1 MSVDLRELR
10 CLVAIADEGSFT
22 DAAIELG
29 MSQATVSRTLASL
42 EATLG
47 SRLVRR
53 TTRSSELTDAGERA
67 VRHARRI
74 LASVDELE
82 RDVSSGDGI
91 VRLGYA
97 WSALGKHTVG
107 FLREWATRHPLV
119 DMQLVRSNTPT
130 AGLAE
135 GLASL
140 AIVRRAPDP
149 REYDVVLV
157 GLERRYCAL
166 ASDDPLASRRSL
178 TLAQVATRPL
188 AIDSRTGSTVLDLWA
203 PTEVPTH
210 VIETH
215 DIEDWLVLIGSGR
228 AVGMTAEA
236 TVHQYRRP
244 GIVYRLVRDAPS
256 IAVYLAWTRGDAPR
270 ERDAVVELLAEL
282 YRT

>member
-1 MSVDLRELR
+1 MSLDLRELR
-10 CLVAIADEGSFT
+10 CLVAIADQGSFT

-42 EATLG
+42 EAHLG
-47 SRLVRR
+47 TRLVRR
-53 TTRSSELTDAGERA
+53 TTRSSELTASGERA
-67 VRHARRI
+67 LRHARRI
-74 LASVDELE
+74 LSGVDELE
-82 RDVSSGDGI
+82 RDVTTGESI
-91 VRLGYA
+91 VRIGYA
-97 WSALGKHTVG
+97 WSALGKHTTA
-107 FLREWATRHPLV
+107 FQREWATRHPGTV
-119 DMQLVRSNTPT
+119 MELVRSNTPS

-135 GLASL
+135 GVASL

-149 REYDVVLV
+149 RAYDVVLV

-188 AIDSRTGSTVLDLWA
+188 TIDSRTGSTVLDLWKPNEA
-203 PTEVPTH
+203 PTQI
-210 VIETH
+210 IETH
-215 DIEDWLVLIGSGR
+215 DIDDWLTLIGAGR
-228 AVGMTAEA
+228 AVGMSAEA

-270 ERDAVVELLAEL
+270 ERDAVIELLAEL
-282 YRT
+282 YR

>member
-1 MSVDLRELR
+1 MSLELRELR
-10 CLVAIADEGSFT
+10 CLVAIAEEGSFT
-22 DAAIELG
+22 DAAIRLR

-42 EATLG
+42 ESHLG
-47 SRLVRR
+47 ARLVRR
-53 TTRSSELTDAGERA
+53 TTRSSELTAAGERA
-67 VRHARRI
+67 LRHARRI
-74 LASVDELE
+74 LAGVDELE

-97 WSALGKHTVG
+97 WSALGRHTVS
-107 FLREWATRHPLV
+107 FQKEWAARHPSIG
-119 DMQLVRSNTPT
+119 MELVRSNTPT

-140 AIVRRAPDP
+140 SIVRRAPDP
-149 REYDVVLV
+149 RHYDVALV

-188 AIDSRTGSTVLDLWA
+188 AIDSRTGSTGLELWEASEA
-203 PTEVPTH
+203 PTT

-215 DIEDWLVLIGSGR
+215 EIEDWLVLVASGR
-228 AVGMTAEA
+228 AVGMSAEA
-236 TVHQYRRP
+236 TTHQYRRP

-282 YRT
+282 YR